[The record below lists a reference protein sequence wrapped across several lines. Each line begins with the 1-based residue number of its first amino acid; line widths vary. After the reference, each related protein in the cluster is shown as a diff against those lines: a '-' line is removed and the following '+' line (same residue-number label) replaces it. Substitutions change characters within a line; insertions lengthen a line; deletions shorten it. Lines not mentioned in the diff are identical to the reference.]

1 MVCSALCEAESNLFT
16 QMPPDLGHSLEELH
30 PGPWNFLSPLGP
42 AHVLLPGA
50 GTGEGLA
57 LLPAP
62 GRCRRAAGSFLVLAR
77 ARSPRPHARPWH
89 CSSVG
94 ERGAPRT
101 RSRQA
106 DRRFDFPSSCLK
118 SAAIAVFLSA
128 QLVGTERFSASCSRH
143 HRLGPQVSHRPRR
156 EPLHLGSRVSSG
168 QAEPALPGSWKQTA
182 PSGATCCRRA
192 RAVFR
197 NVLCACVLAAEG
209 DAVGGGGPP
218 QVPSL

>member
-1 MVCSALCEAESNLFT
+1 MVCSALCKAESNLST

-57 LLPAP
+57 LPPAP

-101 RSRQA
+101 RSQQA

-128 QLVGTERFSASCSRH
+128 QLVGTERLLSLVQPPPPSRPASFSSA
-143 HRLGPQVSHRPRR
+143 
-156 EPLHLGSRVSSG
+156 
-168 QAEPALPGSWKQTA
+168 QAGALAPGFQGVLRA
-182 PSGATCCRRA
+182 GRA
-192 RAVFR
+192 RSAR
-197 NVLCACVLAAEG
+197 LLEADRPLGGHLLPACAG
-209 DAVGGGGPP
+209 R
-218 QVPSL
+218 VP